1 MKAGKAFD
9 SDIAI
14 TVMKLKIAD
23 PKKIL
28 KYSTDIYAAY
38 EVISKLQREG
48 WSFHIRSKIT
58 VTGVSIYRARF
69 ARDNQQSEQYSPS
82 LPMSICLAAMAIAND
97 EYFEYVEEE
106 EDDRPIEIVGVHD
119 APKFKRIDISEEPL
133 EELLA
138 RELKNFEL
146 PSANGLKFSDI
157 LTEKDV
163 RRLPKELL
171 KFFVD
176 ILNENNYCISKRI
189 DE

>member
-1 MKAGKAFD
+1 MKAGRAFD

-14 TVMKLKIAD
+14 TVMKLKFTD
-23 PKKIL
+23 PKKIP
-28 KYSTDIYAAY
+28 KYSTEIYAAY
-38 EVISKLQREG
+38 EVISKLQKEG

-58 VTGVSIYRARF
+58 ATGVSIYRARF
-69 ARDNQQSEQYSPS
+69 TRDNQQSEQHSPS
-82 LPMSICLAAMAIAND
+82 LSMSICLAAMSIVND

-106 EDDRPIEIVGVHD
+106 EDDRPIEIAGVYD
-119 APKFKRIDISEEPL
+119 TPTLKKIDISEEPL
-133 EELLA
+133 EELLE

-146 PSANGLKFSDI
+146 PSDNGLKFSDI

-163 RRLPKELL
+163 RKLPKELL